1 MSYDTISYALSR
13 ARVRLTWAPF
23 SGIIQLEE
31 DRAGDPRRCFM
42 ELFPVFLVGIGLIF
56 GGAVILTAYIVYKTM
71 QLP

>member
-1 MSYDTISYALSR
+1 
-13 ARVRLTWAPF
+13 
-23 SGIIQLEE
+23 
-31 DRAGDPRRCFM
+31 M